1 MYLYTLLVV
10 ALSFSFY
17 ECTNHRPRFANTILV
32 VPTEEGI
39 PAGTTIAIIQATDP
53 DNDVITYS
61 LGDAA
66 NGFFTINK
74 NTGELMPATVL
85 DREKHVR
92 KL

>member
-1 MYLYTLLVV
+1 MHSDHYGIANAVVSVMLSKSLLKARCLHNCSV
-10 ALSFSFY
+10 LI
-17 ECTNHRPRFANTILV
+17 RL
-32 VPTEEGI
+32 
-39 PAGTTIAIIQATDP
+39 GTTIAIIQATDP